1 MCGMRIADF
10 FKQIWAKVAEAL
22 GLKRK
27 QEEEQRRQQK
37 PDTPRRGMKM

>member
-10 FKQIWAKVAEAL
+10 FKQIWAKVTEAL
-22 GLKRK
+22 GLKRR
-27 QEEEQRRQQK
+27 QEEEQRRQK